1 MHKEDRTFSGRG
13 ETQGR
18 IENATG
24 LARHTNPVRTVLR
37 GSVAAIALAVAL
49 SGCASTPESDIAREG
64 ASSAKATG
72 TAHRGNSLLGIAD
85 AMAADG
91 EHSAAIPVY
100 RRAHAKDSGDAA
112 PLIGL
117 GRSLMAMGQVID
129 AHDAFS
135 DAVDREGKNPD
146 ALAGLG
152 SSLLVMDRASA
163 ARPIFEQAL
172 SVAPGH
178 PEALR
183 GLALSLDMTG
193 QHGAALDI
201 YESALSGSDDLKL
214 QNNYGLSLALFGD
227 TEKGI
232 EVLEDVMRDDRA
244 GPSQRQNMALTYM
257 LAGREEE
264 ARNMAAI
271 DQGLDNLG
279 KTLDYFRI
287 IKMLPAEDRITALV
301 AGTVPPKHDT
311 AEPANRS
318 YDSDSE
324 RKAETAQRLV
334 GVEEEIVEEPFPE
347 PEPEP
352 MPEPEPEPEPAPH
365 EDADLSG
372 IPLMAP
378 GEGWSLQIAAYRKA
392 SELVAGWDI
401 LRKKYFDI
409 IGDLDPRRTEVDFGD
424 RAQKPNGF
432 FYRLNAGPLT
442 TLEEA
447 VERCDRMRAIGADCW
462 VRPPE
467 KGENTLPT
475 PELAGE

>member
-1 MHKEDRTFSGRG
+1 MHKENGTFSGRG
-13 ETQGR
+13 DTQSR
-18 IENATG
+18 IETTTG
-24 LARHTNPVRTVLR
+24 LGQHINARTVLR
-37 GSVAAIALAVAL
+37 GSVAVIAIAVAL
-49 SGCASTPESDIAREG
+49 SGCANTPESDVAREG
-64 ASSAKATG
+64 ASAAKANG
-72 TAHRGNSLLGIAD
+72 TAHSGNSLLGIAD

-91 EHSAAIPVY
+91 DHSAAIPVY

-152 SSLLVMDRASA
+152 SSLLMMDRANA
-163 ARPIFEQAL
+163 AKPIFERAL
-172 SVAPGH
+172 NVAPGH

-183 GLALSLDMTG
+183 GLALSQDMTG
-193 QHGAALDI
+193 QHEAALET
-201 YESALSGSDDLKL
+201 YERALGSSDDLKL
-214 QNNYGLSLALFGD
+214 RNNYGLSLALFGD

-232 EVLEDVMRDDRA
+232 EVLENVMRDDRA
-244 GPSQRQNMALTYM
+244 GPSQRQNMALAYM
-257 LAGREEE
+257 LAGREDES
-264 ARNMAAI
+264 RNMAAI
-271 DQGLDNLG
+271 DQGLDSLE

-311 AEPANRS
+311 SEPANRS

-334 GVEEEIVEEPFPE
+334 GVEEEIMEEPFPE

-352 MPEPEPEPEPAPH
+352 EPIPEPEPAPH

-392 SELVAGWDI
+392 SELVEGWDI
-401 LRKKYFDI
+401 LREKYFDI

-467 KGENTLPT
+467 EGENTQPT
-475 PELAGE
+475 PELTGE

>member
-1 MHKEDRTFSGRG
+1 MHKEAGTFSGRG

-18 IENATG
+18 IEKPSG
-24 LARHTNPVRTVLR
+24 LAHPGAPVRAALR
-37 GSVAAIALAVAL
+37 GSVAVIAIAVAL
-49 SGCASTPESDIAREG
+49 SGCASTPESQIAGEG
-64 ASSAKATG
+64 ASSAKAAG
-72 TAHRGNSLLGIAD
+72 MTASGNSLLAIAD
-85 AMAADG
+85 TMAADG
-91 EHSAAIPVY
+91 DHSAALPVY

-117 GRSLMAMGQVID
+117 GRSLMALGQVVD

-152 SSLLVMDRASA
+152 SSLLVMNRANA
-163 ARPIFEQAL
+163 AQPIFRHAL
-172 SVAPGH
+172 DVAPGH

-183 GLALSLDMTG
+183 GLALAFDMTG
-193 QHGAALDI
+193 QHQAALDT
-201 YESALSGSDDLKL
+201 YESAIDGSDDLKL
-214 QNNYGLSLALFGD
+214 RNNYGLSLVLFGD

-232 EVLEDVMRDDRA
+232 SVLEDVMRDDRA
-244 GPSQRQNMALTYM
+244 GPSQRQNMALAYM
-257 LAGREEE
+257 LAGREEDS
-264 ARNMAAI
+264 RNMAAI
-271 DQGLDNLG
+271 DQGLESLD

-287 IKMLPAEDRITALV
+287 IKMLPAQDRITALV

-324 RKAETAQRLV
+324 RKAETAQRIV
-334 GVEEEIVEEPFPE
+334 GVEEEIVEDPF

-392 SELVAGWDI
+392 SELVEGWDI
-401 LRKKYFDI
+401 LREKYFDI

-447 VERCDRMRAIGADCW
+447 VERCDRMRALEADCW

-467 KGENTLPT
+467 EGENTLPT